1 MHNRMSKQS
10 KKKIRES
17 FFELM
22 RFVPYDKITVTDI
35 VDGAGVSRR
44 TFYRLFKDKK
54 DILNQYL
61 DQVMRE
67 WISYSVNQ
75 RIKLYSDLIDIIF
88 DFLGDY
94 VEDFTI
100 LIQAGL
106 STYVLDKF
114 NEALP
119 NYIETLHQNSNS
131 QIMGTDKQK
140 ISWQEDKYIFFLS
153 IGSIWNVYSEW
164 LMDSQARSIN
174 DLRETVK
181 LGFNILGQ

>member
-88 DFLGDY
+88 DSRF
-94 VEDFTI
+94 
-100 LIQAGL
+100 
-106 STYVLDKF
+106 
-114 NEALP
+114 
-119 NYIETLHQNSNS
+119 
-131 QIMGTDKQK
+131 
-140 ISWQEDKYIFFLS
+140 
-153 IGSIWNVYSEW
+153 
-164 LMDSQARSIN
+164 
-174 DLRETVK
+174 VK
-181 LGFNILGQ
+181 LS